1 MSDPESKNLFDKGIR
16 QLTEGNTLSALS
28 YFERASQLKETPL
41 IFSCLAFCIA
51 KERGQVKKAIAMC
64 QDAISTEP
72 ENSSHYL
79 NLGKI
84 YLIEKKKEE
93 AVNVFRKGLHYE
105 ENEQIVDELNKL
117 GTRRP
122 PVLPFLERSN
132 FLNKCLGILLS
143 RLGIRS

>member
-1 MSDPESKNLFDKGIR
+1 MPDPKSKKIIDKGIKE
-16 QLTEGNTLSALS
+16 LTEGNTLTALS
-28 YFERASQLKETPL
+28 CFERAAQLEETPL
-41 IFSCLAFCIA
+41 ILSCLAFCIA
-51 KERGQVKKAIAMC
+51 KERGQIKKAIAMC

-122 PVLPFLERSN
+122 PVLPFLKRSN
-132 FLNKCLGILLS
+132 FLNKCLGILLN